1 MTTTTRSTHS
11 PATAP
16 ALSHAELA
24 DLALELRREC
34 ARVERSLATGDTSSE
49 HHELLMALAR
59 IEDGT
64 YGSCL
69 RCGGAIPVGRL
80 LVMPATQHCVDCGL

>member
-1 MTTTTRSTHS
+1 MSTSMHFPQSPTRG
-11 PATAP
+11 P
-16 ALSHAELA
+16 ALSRDQLA
-24 DLALELRREC
+24 DLAMELRREC

-49 HHELLMALAR
+49 HHELLMALKR

-64 YGSCL
+64 YGVCA
-69 RCGGAIPVGRL
+69 RCDGAIPLGRL